1 MHRIKENKLKQ
12 VITAVLFLS
21 LLGFIFPQQGQAQ
34 MRAFEQNMAKMKVK
48 LPPSIFDGKTLNISK
63 YEELLQ
69 VKQFGLNYRGFLQNA
84 FDAWGKLGR
93 GQNEERRNQL
103 IANKEYFNAF
113 QKAYM
118 AKAKEIKAPVEKKPV
133 EVKQITLSDAFVGPD
148 VNKEGPV
155 ILDTIGGF
163 GTEFKAYGLP
173 GTKAKPTR
181 WLAQLQFYVKYKDIA
196 KDDAVM
202 IEVFKD
208 GKSLGKP
215 TSCQF
220 KYHDKDFDLAYY
232 QCDAPK
238 MNSDYEGLYQT
249 GGPHTIKLTYKNLVE
264 GKEFKDFAI
273 LKINVK
279 KAMQGS
285 ANNPSLKWQTDH
297 DMKLAVS
304 TIQEGGSKR
313 GIIKY
318 AKEAAFRAGT
328 QTTSMVINTWF
339 KTGKKA
345 RNKTKMTCLY
355 HDRRIAQADSFK
367 IGEFSYWSYL
377 KKGSMERE
385 EAHWVHHSYYLRT
398 MYPRRHSKA
407 THGRKKGH
415 FLNENPGEYRCV
427 ITGDGE
433 VLKELFF
440 RVGLDGNIV
449 KPACQLE
456 SMNTLSTVTLPAAE
470 DKILSTTAYDKDIGK
485 KYGFEGRVKWSKSCP
500 PNRK

>member
-1 MHRIKENKLKQ
+1 MNRF
-12 VITAVLFLS
+12 ITAVLFLS
-21 LLGFIFPQQGQAQ
+21 LISFVFPQQGHAQ
-34 MRAFEQNMAKMKVK
+34 MRNFEQNMAKMKVK
-48 LPPSIFDGKTLNISK
+48 LPPSIFDGKTLKITK
-63 YEELLQ
+63 YEELQQ

-84 FDAWGKLGR
+84 LGAWEKLGR

-113 QKAYM
+113 QKAYTV
-118 AKAKEIKAPVEKKPV
+118 KAKEIKAPVKKKPV
-133 EVKQITLSDAFVGPD
+133 QVKEITLSDVFIGPD
-148 VNKEGPV
+148 VNKDGPI

-163 GTEFKAYGLP
+163 GTEFKAYGRP

-181 WLAQLQFYVKYKDIA
+181 WLAQLQFFIKYKDIE

-220 KYHDKDFDLAYY
+220 KYHHQDFHLAYY

-238 MNSDYEGLYQT
+238 MRSDYEDLYQT
-249 GGPHTIKLTYKNLVE
+249 GGPHTIKLTYKNLVA
-264 GKEFKDFAI
+264 GKEFKDFAVF
-273 LKINVK
+273 KVNVK
-279 KAMQGS
+279 KAMHGS

-304 TIQEGGSKR
+304 TIQEGASKR
-313 GIIKY
+313 GIIKF
-318 AKEAAFRAGT
+318 AKEAAFRSGT
-328 QTTSMVINTWF
+328 QTRSMVINTWF
-339 KTGKKA
+339 KTGKA
-345 RNKTKMTCLY
+345 TRVKTQMTCLY

-367 IGEFSYWSYL
+367 IGGFSYWSFL
-377 KKGSMERE
+377 KKGSMEKE
-385 EAHWVHHSYYLRT
+385 EANWVHHAYYLKS
-398 MYPRRHSKA
+398 MFPRRHAKA
-407 THGRKKGH
+407 THGRRKGH
-415 FLNENPGEYRCV
+415 FLNDNPGEYRCIV
-427 ITGDGE
+427 TGDGE

-456 SMNTLSTVTLPAAE
+456 SMNTPSTVTLLAAE
-470 DKILSTTAYDKDIGK
+470 DKILSTVDYDKKIGQQ
-485 KYGFEGRVKWSKSCP
+485 YGFEGRVKWSKSCP
-500 PNRK
+500 PDRK